1 MVNDESRINNEKRS
15 SFNYF
20 TKLNTLIDEFD
31 FAQKNGNNKS
41 FELIQYLVEY
51 IIILEKTHELNNQE
65 ANVLLTKIKDV
76 ITRQDNNETSVK
88 SV

>member
-41 FELIQYLVEY
+41 FELIQHLVEY